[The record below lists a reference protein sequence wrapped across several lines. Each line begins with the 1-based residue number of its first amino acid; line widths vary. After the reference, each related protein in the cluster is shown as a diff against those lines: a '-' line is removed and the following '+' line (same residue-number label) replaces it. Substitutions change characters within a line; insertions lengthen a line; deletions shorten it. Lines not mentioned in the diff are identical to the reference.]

1 MVCNAMVWL
10 WLWLWL
16 WLWHGMACKIHT
28 SMYTEHVIWYTP
40 KRAIELGQ
48 WWWYTLYLLY
58 LFALTH
64 ILAVWTSAIVQDVL
78 LPKKMV
84 FCHFFQYKNPIS
96 WHLPEFV
103 DRRIYSIPGH
113 VLWPGAEWHIC
124 GTPSICRSFSKLET
138 IGSKLLDQW
147 HIATFVG

>member
-1 MVCNAMVWL
+1 MQWYGYGYGYGYGMVCI
-10 WLWLWL
+10 
-16 WLWHGMACKIHT
+16 IHT

-40 KRAIELGQ
+40 KRATELGE
-48 WWWYTLYLLY
+48 WWWYTLDLLY

-64 ILAVWTSAIVQDVL
+64 ILGVWTSAIVQHVL
-78 LPKKMV
+78 PNYGILS
-84 FCHFFQYKNPIS
+84 FFQYKNPIS
-96 WHLPEFV
+96 WHLLEFV
-103 DRRIYSIPGH
+103 DRRICSIPGH

-124 GTPSICRSFSKLET
+124 GTPSICRPFSKLQT